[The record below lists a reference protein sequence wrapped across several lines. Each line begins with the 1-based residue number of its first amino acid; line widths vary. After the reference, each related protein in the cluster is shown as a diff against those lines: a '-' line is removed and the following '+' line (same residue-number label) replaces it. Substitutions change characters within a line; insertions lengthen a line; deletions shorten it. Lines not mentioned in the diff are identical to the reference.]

1 MVQCEILKIS
11 LLALI
16 LGFKQCGQQGRRSK
30 IKDAIACVFDL
41 MIYNFDHKFPDTHLN
56 AMCSCCLVGN
66 CPAPV
71 RNGIKI
77 LQFIIF
83 LALSHGVVVWM
94 EFEVL
99 GTRSTK
105 YHEMLGST
113 QWCFFFL
120 FLSGP
125 LFYWNFLGPIVLC
138 FFLKNSATDLF
149 CNSLKL
155 SDYGQQK

>member
-1 MVQCEILKIS
+1 MIGNFLS
-11 LLALI
+11 ALI
-16 LGFKQCGQQGRRSK
+16 LDSKQCGQQGRRSK
-30 IKDAIACVFDL
+30 IKDVIACVFHL

-66 CPAPV
+66 CCPAHV

-83 LALSHGVVVWM
+83 LALSHGLVVWM

-113 QWCFFFL
+113 QWSFFPFSVRSIILLEFFGSHCFMIFL
-120 FLSGP
+120 TIQSQI
-125 LFYWNFLGPIVLC
+125 YN
-138 FFLKNSATDLF
+138 ATL
-149 CNSLKL
+149 
-155 SDYGQQK
+155 

>member
-1 MVQCEILKIS
+1 M
-11 LLALI
+11 I
-16 LGFKQCGQQGRRSK
+16 LGFKQCGQKGRRSK
-30 IKDAIACVFDL
+30 IKDAIACVFHL

-113 QWCFFFL
+113 QWCFFSF
-120 FLSGP
+120 FCPAHYFIGIFWVP
-125 LFYWNFLGPIVLC
+125 LFYDFIFKIYN
-138 FFLKNSATDLF
+138 ATL
-149 CNSLKL
+149 
-155 SDYGQQK
+155 